1 MIRQDKS
8 PLNPPKGDFINHII
22 HFFYGTGVRTTI
34 IFRCA
39 CPYRRV
45 GIMLFIVLFTTQQ
58 NAGAQ
63 QSKPVTLMDFVK
75 IKDGKKAE
83 TIYFYENNW
92 KLYRDIAL
100 KRNIIQSYQLV
111 EVASDTLN
119 NFDLILITTY
129 KDSAQFLKSEEN
141 FAPILKEARPNGPA
155 LLNGLKPADF
165 RQNVFFKVTQ
175 PVFSSGKRKN
185 NE

>member
-8 PLNPPKGDFINHII
+8 PLNPPKGEFIKNTSL
-22 HFFYGTGVRTTI
+22 FYKANKITNI

-39 CPYRRV
+39 CPYRTV
-45 GIMLFIVLFTTQQ
+45 GVALFIVLFAAQQ
-58 NAGAQ
+58 TIIAQQ

-83 TIYFYENNW
+83 AMYFYENNW

-111 EVASDTLN
+111 EVTPDSLN

-129 KDSAQFLKSEEN
+129 KDSAQYLKSEQN

-155 LLNGLKPADF
+155 LLNQLNPADF
-165 RQNVFFKVTQ
+165 RQNVFFKITQ
-175 PVFSSGKRKN
+175 AIFSSGKTK
-185 NE
+185 EDE